1 MTISLEPLNQHSI
14 LTKTNLSN
22 GEIVKL
28 KNGAGKWFLI
38 ALLSGT
44 ISGAMCLFLGL
55 VPPISN
61 AVPMGVSAGVLYGFR
76 ERWLA

>member
-1 MTISLEPLNQHSI
+1 M
-14 LTKTNLSN
+14 
-22 GEIVKL
+22 KL

-44 ISGAMCLFLGL
+44 ISGAMCLFFGL